1 MWSANVMA
9 YSGMYTAHRKKKS
22 HTQTSRTTAS
32 FDDGTFS
39 PYLFSC
45 KSFDDGRI
53 VLLCKVFSIGK
64 IQSGVEVSTL

>member
-1 MWSANVMA
+1 MA
-9 YSGMYTAHRKKKS
+9 YSGMYTAQPKKKKS

-32 FDDGTFS
+32 FDDGPFS

-45 KSFDDGRI
+45 RVSIILSFYDGRI

-64 IQSGVEVSTL
+64 IQSGVDVSTL